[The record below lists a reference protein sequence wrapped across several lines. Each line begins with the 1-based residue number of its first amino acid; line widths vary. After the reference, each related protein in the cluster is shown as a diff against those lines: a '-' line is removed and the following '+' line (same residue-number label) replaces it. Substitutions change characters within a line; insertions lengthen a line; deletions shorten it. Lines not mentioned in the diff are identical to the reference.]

1 MVWSFEGKEIST
13 KPVKEQIKHFVSIQ
27 KIKQDITNIY
37 IFTIFVTPFSD
48 LWMAD
53 FVVSSVGFTTNFI
66 HIRRFFNESEGAL
79 VPFEIMMWWFFIF
92 GAVYFLRKVLTQ
104 FFLMHVEAE
113 KTSNALTQ
121 ILDNLP
127 EAVLML
133 ESG

>member
-1 MVWSFEGKEIST
+1 
-13 KPVKEQIKHFVSIQ
+13 
-27 KIKQDITNIY
+27 
-37 IFTIFVTPFSD
+37 VTPFSD
-48 LWMAD
+48 LWMVD
-53 FVVSSVGFTTNFI
+53 FVVSSVGFTTNLI
-66 HIRRFFNESEGAL
+66 HIRRFFNESDGAM

-92 GAVYFLRKVLTQ
+92 GAVYSLRKVLTQ